1 MLKFL
6 MVLAVVVALAAPVC
20 AEAADNFDNA
30 NNENINEVNDGKGVA
45 TDNTIDNYGARGED
59 GSAAANNG
67 SDAYVDNSSYLEDSS
82 MSTTDL
88 EGHISGNA
96 INMKDSHFDGT
107 NEINDGAFKEAKGVS
122 QVSQNS
128 GQNSLIQQSFTI
140 EGNVNAD
147 HFHSK

>member
-1 MLKFL
+1 MLRIL
-6 MVLAVVVALAAPVC
+6 MALALVVALAAPLC
-20 AEAADNFDNA
+20 AESSNFDNA
-30 NNENINEVNDGKGVA
+30 NNDNFNEVNDGKGVA
-45 TDNTIDNYGARGED
+45 TDNTIDNYGARAED
-59 GSAAANNG
+59 SSAAANNG

-107 NEINDGAFKEAKGVS
+107 NEINDSSFKEAKGVS

-140 EGNVNAD
+140 EGNVNSD